1 MIVDE
6 IDSVQKIENEIL
18 KHKANSPQKAI
29 VNFCI
34 SCMGYHKAYVKECTA
49 LNCPLYD
56 FRLGK
61 NPYRKSREYT
71 EEEKEKLK
79 ERARKARESKNS

>member
-34 SCMGYHKAYVKECTA
+34 SCMGYHKSFVKDCSAT
-49 LNCPLYD
+49 NCPLYE

-71 EEEKEKLK
+71 EEEKEQLK

>member
-1 MIVDE
+1 MIIDE

-34 SCMGYHKAYVKECTA
+34 SCMGYHKPYVKECTS

-71 EEEKEKLK
+71 EEEKEQLK

>member
-6 IDSVQKIENEIL
+6 IDFVQKIENEIL

-34 SCMGYHKAYVKECTA
+34 SCMGYHKSYVKECKA

-71 EEEKEKLK
+71 EEEKEQLK
-79 ERARKARESKNS
+79 ERAKKARESKNS

>member
-1 MIVDE
+1 MIIDE
-6 IDSVQKIENEIL
+6 LDSVQKIENEIL
-18 KHKANSPQKAI
+18 KNKATTPQKAI

-34 SCMGYHKAYVKECTA
+34 SCMGYHKSYVKDCTA
-49 LNCPLYD
+49 PDCPLYD

-71 EEEKEKLK
+71 EEEKEQLK
-79 ERARKARESKNS
+79 ERARKAREARNS

>member
-34 SCMGYHKAYVKECTA
+34 SCMGYHKSYVKECPA

-71 EEEKEKLK
+71 EEEKEQLK

>member
-1 MIVDE
+1 MLDELEIVE
-6 IDSVQKIENEIL
+6 KTENEIIN
-18 KHKANSPQKAI
+18 KKPNTPQKAI
-29 VNFCI
+29 VDFCI
-34 SCMGYHKAYVKECTA
+34 SCMGYHKSYVKDCSATK
-49 LNCPLYD
+49 CPLYE

-71 EEEKEKLK
+71 EEQREELK

>member
-1 MIVDE
+1 MVFDE
-6 IDSVQKIENEIL
+6 LEMVEKIENEIL
-18 KHKANSPQKAI
+18 TNKATSPQKAI

-34 SCMGYHKAYVKECTA
+34 SCMGYHKSFVKECTSTT
-49 LNCPLYD
+49 CPLYD

-61 NPYRKSREYT
+61 NPHRKSREYT
-71 EEEKEKLK
+71 EEEKEQLK